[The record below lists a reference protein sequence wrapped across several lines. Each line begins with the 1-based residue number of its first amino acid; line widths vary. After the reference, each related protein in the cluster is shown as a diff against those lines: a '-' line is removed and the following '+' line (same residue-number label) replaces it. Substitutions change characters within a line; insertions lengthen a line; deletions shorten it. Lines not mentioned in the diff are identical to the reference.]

1 MDDITHARRHTGL
14 GGHQRN
20 LPEVVERLQV
30 AGRAHHVLRLAQFQY
45 RAAGFL
51 GRVVNYPSSSNSN
64 TRGSEMNGGE
74 EVASGLVIA
83 SGNGTELLEFAK
95 EVLDQ
100 MTRLV

>member
-1 MDDITHARRHTGL
+1 
-14 GGHQRN
+14 
-20 LPEVVERLQV
+20 
-30 AGRAHHVLRLAQFQY
+30 
-45 RAAGFL
+45 
-51 GRVVNYPSSSNSN
+51 
-64 TRGSEMNGGE
+64 MNGGE